1 MAQIYFFDDAHD
13 ELVGSHEQ
21 AQAVRNSLGASLRSN
36 DSAIL
41 LPGAAHSQGSLAYKN
56 VVVSLD
62 AKAPSAPLNLLHDD
76 WGHGVSVVR
85 VPPEA
90 AERALNQSYRAR
102 ALERLGQCC
111 RNALRLRADGDD
123 SVGPKLACDEGGARD
138 MESDN
143 WEPGFDGSN
152 CSVGLYSALETRRP
166 ISGSEGMRRA
176 FRSYFLVAKAG
187 AGNAAQ
193 ELSARISSLADTQ
206 LSLDEVF
213 GVSGSHPDALCPADL
228 ERVVACGRRNRA
240 RILHQAAQALGF
252 QHEIDTAPDHAC
264 CDSNSGN
271 MAILLADAVT
281 NVVERVEGNP
291 LSDEPAQW
299 RYYAGCVSPY
309 HSRGTVACSSP
320 SDGYVMWLDAQ
331 GDTVPKT
338 RVQNAVGG
346 CTPFGSRR
354 IMSTADALRRA
365 VQGLSVSADPV
376 TPAAAPDARD
386 EGVAEGHPDSEWLAA
401 HFVWYKADDARAP
414 PAALVPPQ
422 LWGTHEPLEASPWGH
437 ALGLGSLRALSLH
450 PELVYMAGAEPA
462 ALRTLNARR
471 RK

>member
-1 MAQIYFFDDAHD
+1 
-13 ELVGSHEQ
+13 
-21 AQAVRNSLGASLRSN
+21 
-36 DSAIL
+36 
-41 LPGAAHSQGSLAYKN
+41 
-56 VVVSLD
+56 
-62 AKAPSAPLNLLHDD
+62 
-76 WGHGVSVVR
+76 
-85 VPPEA
+85 
-90 AERALNQSYRAR
+90 
-102 ALERLGQCC
+102 
-111 RNALRLRADGDD
+111 
-123 SVGPKLACDEGGARD
+123 
-138 MESDN
+138 
-143 WEPGFDGSN
+143 
-152 CSVGLYSALETRRP
+152 
-166 ISGSEGMRRA
+166 
-176 FRSYFLVAKAG
+176 
-187 AGNAAQ
+187 
-193 ELSARISSLADTQ
+193 
-206 LSLDEVF
+206 
-213 GVSGSHPDALCPADL
+213 
-228 ERVVACGRRNRA
+228 
-240 RILHQAAQALGF
+240 
-252 QHEIDTAPDHAC
+252 
-264 CDSNSGN
+264 